1 LHKLGKTSKIKLL
14 HNTEISMFEL
24 EYALNQKQNNDVSI
38 YVGNI
43 KPSTSLSELIER
55 FKASDAVLYGLNEDN
70 KNEGL
75 AKIIYKSKSDALEFL
90 SSNLKIL
97 KKKK

>member
-1 LHKLGKTSKIKLL
+1 M
-14 HNTEISMFEL
+14 HNAEISMFEL
-24 EYALNQKQNNDVSI
+24 EFAINQKANNDVSI

-43 KPSTSLSELIER
+43 KPSTTVSEIIER
-55 FKASDAVLYGLNEDN
+55 FKASDATLYGINEDY

-75 AKIIYKSKSDALEFL
+75 AKVLYKSKNDAIDFL
-90 SSNLKIL
+90 THNVKIL